1 MDRFENFLF
10 DESFQKNLWKRC
22 FKLTLNEDD
31 AQDLIQDCF
40 VKALDKKESFLS
52 ATRNK
57 ENFESL
63 DVERWVYTLCRNM
76 FFDKTRKKTEVL
88 VGEELP
94 DLVSEGDQQMEMAK
108 KDLRYCLETLNQD
121 EREIISLVQQSSYA
135 EISEILSISSGNVRV
150 KAHRAREKL
159 TDCMGLAA

>member
-10 DESFQKNLWKRC
+10 EESFRNNLWKRC

-40 VKALDKKESFLS
+40 VKALDKKESFLRS
-52 ATRNK
+52 TRNK

-63 DVERWVYTLCRNM
+63 DVEKWVYTLCRNM

-88 VGEELP
+88 VGDELP
-94 DLVSEGDQQMEMAK
+94 DLVSEGNQQMEMAK

-135 EISEILSISSGNVRV
+135 EISDILSISNGNVRV

-159 TDCMGLAA
+159 SDCMGLAA

>member
-10 DESFQKNLWKRC
+10 DESFRNNLWKRC

-40 VKALDKKESFLS
+40 VKALDKKETFLR
-52 ATRNK
+52 ATRIK

-76 FFDKTRKKTEVL
+76 FFDKTRKKTEGL
-88 VGEELP
+88 VGDELP

-135 EISEILSISSGNVRV
+135 EISDILSISSGNVRV

-159 TDCMGLAA
+159 SDCMGLAA

>member
-10 DESFQKNLWKRC
+10 DESFRKNLWKRC

-88 VGEELP
+88 VGDELP

-108 KDLRYCLETLNQD
+108 KDLRYCLETLKQD

-135 EISEILSISSGNVRV
+135 EISDILSISSGNVRV

-159 TDCMGLAA
+159 SDCMGLAA